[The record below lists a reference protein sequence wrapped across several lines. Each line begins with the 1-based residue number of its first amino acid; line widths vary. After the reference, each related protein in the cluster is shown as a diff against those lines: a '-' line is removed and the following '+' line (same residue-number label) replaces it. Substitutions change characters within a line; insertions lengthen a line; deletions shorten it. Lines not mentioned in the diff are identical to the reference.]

1 MGYKVCTF
9 TVSELSNRTSQV
21 QRKYHHDAPVNDAV
35 IHPNQGE
42 LISCDQAGSVKIWD
56 LGENICTH
64 ELVPDEDVAIRTVTI
79 ASDGGTL
86 VAGNDQVGRMAT
98 LALTSREC
106 AMCGRSIPAR
116 IQRQQHYN
124 PLRVFRLIRT
134 SISRGVSSLQIQSK
148 QYYCHRFSADPR
160 HLATCSAD
168 STVRIWSTV
177 NYEYTPEKTL
187 TGHQRWV
194 WDAAFSADSAY
205 LVTGK
210 IK

>member
-1 MGYKVCTF
+1 MGYKVSIPTLP
-9 TVSELSNRTSQV
+9 ELSNRTSQV

-98 LALTSREC
+98 TALMSRAC
-106 AMCGRSIPAR
+106 AMCGRFIPAQ

-124 PLRVFRLIRT
+124 PSRAFQLIQT
-134 SISRGVSSLQIQSK
+134 SISRGVSSPQIQSK
-148 QYYCHRFSADPR
+148 QSLRNRISADPR

-205 LVTGK
+205 LVTGMS
-210 IK
+210 

>member
-1 MGYKVCTF
+1 MGYKVCTS
-9 TVSELSNRTSQV
+9 TISKLNDRTSQV

-86 VAGNDQVGRMAT
+86 VAGNDQVGLMAST
-98 LALTSREC
+98 TLTSREC
-106 AMCGRSIPAR
+106 AMYGRFIPAR
-116 IQRQQHYN
+116 TQKQQHYN
-124 PLRVFRLIRT
+124 PSRAFPLIQAST
-134 SISRGVSSLQIQSK
+134 SRGVFSPQIQSEPLR
-148 QYYCHRFSADPR
+148 YFHMSANLR

-210 IK
+210 FK